1 MCPCARKFANFCVSC
16 PWVALRIASNPRQ
29 SCVVRA
35 AQRGFSPSQRRSQGG
50 GLASSFKYIPL
61 CARNAC
67 QDRPRADL
75 QKRPS
80 MYDINYYL
88 LVYCCWYRLYPKRRP
103 IAVFAR
109 LVPRHGCPAPPRCH
123 GSREAIGVRPSE
135 VRKLITGTL
144 PRTLLLFCARTTFRF
159 FLSMWCPR
167 DFLFITPRRKRIIT
181 GERRARG
188 DFLMDFSRP
197 SLNGFKRGWLCCVQK
212 IPGQVMAS
220 CPKIKKNPKTHVF
233 SVF

>member
-123 GSREAIGVRPSE
+123 GSREAIGVRPY
-135 VRKLITGTL
+135 KLRETIARWGTVSYVKQKSFQQVVFSL
-144 PRTLLLFCARTTFRF
+144 DNYFHF
-159 FLSMWCPR
+159 FLSLRFPR
-167 DFLFITPRRKRIIT
+167 FVSKLR
-181 GERRARG
+181 
-188 DFLMDFSRP
+188 
-197 SLNGFKRGWLCCVQK
+197 
-212 IPGQVMAS
+212 MAH
-220 CPKIKKNPKTHVF
+220 NV
-233 SVF
+233 

>member
-1 MCPCARKFANFCVSC
+1 MVP
-16 PWVALRIASNPRQ
+16 
-29 SCVVRA
+29 
-35 AQRGFSPSQRRSQGG
+35 
-50 GLASSFKYIPL
+50 
-61 CARNAC
+61 
-67 QDRPRADL
+67 
-75 QKRPS
+75 
-80 MYDINYYL
+80 
-88 LVYCCWYRLYPKRRP
+88 VYCCCRLDRKRRLT
-103 IAVFAR
+103 AVCAMES
-109 LVPRHGCPAPPRCH
+109 LYSYGCPAPPRCH

-135 VRKLITGTL
+135 VREPIARTL
-144 PRTLLLFCARTTFRF
+144 PRLSLLFFAWTTSHF
-159 FLSMWCPR
+159 FFSMWCPR